1 VATATSLCP
10 CKETK
15 KEIKPWVPFGT
26 LFVLNSWFGLF
37 YLRAKDGQR
46 DDFSER
52 FVVHFLMSESA
63 VNWKISKVL
72 WELVLTALKRE
83 FITRSYASDLLGI
96 SPTEIQDILYEL
108 EEIEHSQS

>member
-1 VATATSLCP
+1 
-10 CKETK
+10 
-15 KEIKPWVPFGT
+15 
-26 LFVLNSWFGLF
+26 
-37 YLRAKDGQR
+37 LRAKDGQR